1 MKDPLCSCGE
11 AKSNQVAQP
20 SAKKSL
26 QTGRLET
33 STPKRETCGF
43 KAAKRRSCLDD
54 SDIINFGASG
64 SNNKTYNDSE
74 IENK

>member
-1 MKDPLCSCGE
+1 MKDQLCSCGE
-11 AKSNQVAQP
+11 AKSNQAAQP

-33 STPKRETCGF
+33 STPKSETCGL

-54 SDIINFGASG
+54 SDIINLGASG
-64 SNNKTYNDSE
+64 SNNKTYNDSD
-74 IENK
+74 IEN